1 MRERTIEQYLVRRV
15 KERDGLCVKL
25 LGLVGMPDRMILLPV
40 RIVIFVE
47 TKTAKGKLSPLQKWW
62 QKTLVKLGF
71 AHLVIRS
78 KDEVDDL
85 MLHYDKVKNIS

>member
-15 KERDGLCVKL
+15 KERDGLCIKL
-25 LGLVGMPDRMILLPV
+25 VGLVGLPDRLILLPIRV
-40 RIVIFVE
+40 VIFVE

-62 QKTLVKLGF
+62 EKTLKKLGF

-78 KDEVDDL
+78 KDEVDGL
-85 MLHYDKVKNIS
+85 ISQYNKAKNIS